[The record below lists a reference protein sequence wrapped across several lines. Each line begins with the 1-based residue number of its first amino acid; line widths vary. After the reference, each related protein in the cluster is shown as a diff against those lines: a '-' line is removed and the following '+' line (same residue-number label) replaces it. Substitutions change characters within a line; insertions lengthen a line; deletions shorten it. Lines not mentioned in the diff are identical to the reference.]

1 MDNGTAAALLALVLG
16 FPLVV
21 VAAFTAGIPS
31 SLAVFGLPD
40 SLALAFVVAGEFAD
54 DNTQPAAAS
63 TVADTLDTTASE
75 ATDASSDT
83 ELESLREQYARG
95 GLTERELDRE
105 LERVFDA
112 DSSEA
117 AGSSVSNSA
126 DSGES
131 DRQSTTPQSRHN
143 DDAVRELDQN

>member
-31 SLAVFGLPD
+31 SLAVFGLLG
-40 SLALAFVVAGEFAD
+40 SLALAFVVAGQVAD

-63 TVADTLDTTASE
+63 TAADTLDTTASE

-83 ELESLREQYARG
+83 ELELESLREQYARG
-95 GLTERELDRE
+95 ELTERELDHE
-105 LERVFDA
+105 LERVF
-112 DSSEA
+112 EPTPPRLLVP
-117 AGSSVSNSA
+117 AGVT
-126 DSGES
+126 GLT
-131 DRQSTTPQSRHN
+131 RQSQTDNQRRHSLATTTTR
-143 DDAVRELDQN
+143 